1 MATEIAGLMPGSARR
16 RGVVR
21 PALRAWYAFA
31 SARTANALLAAIV
44 VAGALSIVII
54 QFKPSTLADPTLYA
68 EALRKEADRY
78 GQTLVSVFEQ
88 LGFYRIFTSGWF
100 AVLVLLFTV
109 SLVGN
114 TVSRFPRVLRDI
126 RIPPVK
132 RARAFFR
139 SSAPARTGPLDGL
152 DGHPLPDLLRESGY
166 RVRTEAGGEVTHL
179 LAERN
184 RFAPL
189 ASLMSHASL
198 ALFVLAMGIV
208 TPRFGYEAGMKVP
221 IGEARPT
228 GFPNDPETVLVRNED
243 FIAQFDAAGQPLAY
257 RTKLVVF
264 RQGQEIARKEITVND
279 PLSVEGWTFHE
290 NFFGPAVELDV
301 RDAAGQILYS
311 GSVLLDG
318 QLDGKPEG
326 ILAVP
331 GTGVSLE
338 LLLAKGAGDVAELTV
353 IGVRPATTAGEPP
366 SVLFGAVLETGDGYL
381 AKDPG
386 IGVEFRRPS
395 SYIGLIAK
403 RDPGQGLVW
412 LGAILLV
419 TGVTISLLFPR
430 RRIWARYDG
439 TTVRL
444 AVVGGDPFVEAECA
458 RLVGL
463 LPSVP
468 ARGIVR

>member
-1 MATEIAGLMPGSARR
+1 MATEGARLAPATARR

-21 PALRAWYAFA
+21 PALRAWYAFS
-31 SARTANALLAAIV
+31 SARTANALLGAIV

-54 QFKPSTLADPTLYA
+54 QFKPSTLADPRLYA
-68 EALRKEADRY
+68 EALQKEADRY
-78 GQTLVSVFEQ
+78 GRTLVSVFER
-88 LGFYRIFTSGWF
+88 LEIYRIFTSGWF
-100 AVLVLLFTV
+100 TFLVVLFTI
-109 SLVGN
+109 SLLGN
-114 TVSRFPRVLRDI
+114 TVSRLPRVVRDM
-126 RIPPVK
+126 RTPPVK

-139 SSAPARTGPLDGL
+139 STAPARTGPLDGL
-152 DGHPLPDLLRESGY
+152 DGRALPHLLKESGY
-166 RVRTEAGGEVTHL
+166 RVRTEAAGEVTHL

-189 ASLMSHASL
+189 ASLVSHASL
-198 ALFVLAMGIV
+198 ALFVVAMGTV

-221 IGEARPT
+221 VGEARPT

-243 FIAQFDAAGQPLAY
+243 FVAQFDAAGQPVDY

-279 PLSVEGWTFHE
+279 PLSVDGWTFHE

-326 ILAVP
+326 VLAVP
-331 GTGVSLE
+331 GTDASLE
-338 LLLAKGAGDVAELTV
+338 LLLAKGAGNVAELTV

-366 SVLFGAVLETGDGYL
+366 SILFGAVLETGDGYR
-381 AKDPG
+381 AGDPA

-419 TGVTISLLFPR
+419 SGVSISLLFPR
-430 RRIWARYDG
+430 RRVWARYDA

-444 AVVGGDPFVEAECA
+444 AVVGGDPFAEQECVRLASRLPAVELG
-458 RLVGL
+458 R
-463 LPSVP
+463 
-468 ARGIVR
+468 